1 MCIHINLV
9 DKMFTDF
16 SSPWVASLPHEGLV
30 SLDNL
35 RTDFRIDRSNGRLF
49 DTVDCSVLDEWDCT
63 GRCTILTKLYSLD
76 DFPVDAFKI
85 KVVVHSAYHGDFATI
100 SGM

>member
-1 MCIHINLV
+1 
-9 DKMFTDF
+9 MFTDF

-63 GRCTILTKLYSLD
+63 GRSSIITRSYSED
-76 DFPVDAFKI
+76 DFPARPFKI
-85 KVVVHSAYHGDFATI
+85 KAVVHSAYHGDLATI
-100 SGM
+100 SGETECMRVATL